1 MRGDAFIMKK
11 EIELED
17 EIIKNIRRIKQT
29 SGNFGIAQHS
39 KLEEPDFTVPH
50 SIDDNARALIIISR
64 NSKEDN
70 GLVKTL
76 LKCLYESKRQDGW
89 FENYRMSNGAFGRD
103 GKLDVPSALQDCYGR
118 TLWALAEFI
127 NSDYEESDRFKTKEL
142 FLGSLSNI
150 SKLSY
155 PMSMAFAGIALSKYL
170 EHTSDEKIL
179 RLAKGTA
186 KKLAKL
192 YKQYSNEVWKGFDD
206 KYTYCAARLPQSMI
220 LLGGTL
226 KDEQYTQIGIASLD
240 FLIQNLFDSGGVFHA
255 IGNGNPDTNEI
266 ETSWLRKYSI
276 MAIYDEQSI
285 EAGCMVEACRDASI
299 ITGEA
304 KYIQY
309 TKNALQWFH
318 GKNSAGIRMVKDNGA
333 VYDAINGPNSVN
345 KNCGAESVIS
355 YGLALSSINTLK

>member
-1 MRGDAFIMKK
+1 M
-11 EIELED
+11 
-17 EIIKNIRRIKQT
+17 
-29 SGNFGIAQHS
+29 
-39 KLEEPDFTVPH
+39 
-50 SIDDNARALIIISR
+50 LI
-64 NSKEDN
+64 
-70 GLVKTL
+70 
-76 LKCLYESKRQDGW
+76 
-89 FENYRMSNGAFGRD
+89 
-103 GKLDVPSALQDCYGR
+103 
-118 TLWALAEFI
+118 
-127 NSDYEESDRFKTKEL
+127 
-142 FLGSLSNI
+142 
-150 SKLSY
+150 

-170 EHTSDEKIL
+170 NIRANDENL
-179 RLAKGTA
+179 SRLAKKTA

-192 YKQYSNEVWKGFDD
+192 YKNNSDEDWKGFDD

-220 LLGGTL
+220 LFGTTL
-226 KDEQYTQIGIASLD
+226 KDEQYTRIGIASLD

-266 ETSWLRKYSI
+266 ETSWLRKHSI

-304 KYIQY
+304 KYKQY
-309 TKNALQWFH
+309 AKNALRWFH

-345 KNCGAESVIS
+345 INCGAESVIS